1 MIHYTIIRIIGGDL
15 PPRDEPGGRL
25 SALACILENEPPL
38 PAVRKL
44 WIVNHIHD
52 GAARRRTIEMLQ
64 SSGAG
69 HVVLNFDRHRYR
81 RARTAREKL
90 CRAVDVNA
98 ARNLAL
104 RIAGGDRKRSATHFV
119 LPLDGECFFT
129 AEAWRRFSS
138 DVLVDQQ
145 RRPERQYYSLP
156 MYRVESC
163 SEKIA
168 AADVS
173 TMTPQEPQL
182 AFRHDATLRFD
193 ESLPW
198 GDRDKL
204 ALLLQLGHVQARGAA
219 EFCPADPCCASAGYV
234 FHLATC
240 ATKSDFHLQLRAALR
255 NKAASRLLA
264 RLDARFSSGEEQTSC
279 PPLTGDPLPVEGRDR

>member
-1 MIHYTIIRIIGGDL
+1 MIHYTICRIIGGDL

-25 SALACILENEPPL
+25 RALACMLENEPPL
-38 PAVRKL
+38 PAARKL
-44 WIVNHIHD
+44 WIVNHVHD
-52 GAARRRTIEMLQ
+52 VDTRRRTIEMLQ
-64 SSGAG
+64 AAGAG
-69 HVVLNFDRHRYR
+69 HVVLDFDSRRYQ
-81 RARTAREKL
+81 RARTRRERL
-90 CRAVDVNA
+90 CRALEINA

-104 RIAGGDRKRSATHFV
+104 RIAGGHRERNATHFV

-138 DVLVDQQ
+138 DVSADQQ

-156 MYRVESC
+156 MYRVKSC
-163 SEKIA
+163 PENIA

-198 GDRDKL
+198 GERNKL
-204 ALLLQLGHVQARGAA
+204 ALLIKLGHVQGRGAA
-219 EFCPADPCCASAGYV
+219 EFSPAQPCCASAGYV

-264 RLDARFSSGEEQTSC
+264 RLDAPFSSGEEQTSC
-279 PPLTGDPLPVEGRDR
+279 LPLAGDPLPVEGRDR